1 MVFQPLFFSLLP
13 FGSSLQY
20 LFSNWKAFLFSISTS
35 RTLFL
40 FFLLHS
46 GFRQEQFLGCK
57 DVCILFMSFPGLH
70 HSGLIKPVPKEDL
83 CQNSSQAY
91 QITIKG
97 QIVFKLI
104 NQMAFNKLCSFVSLV
119 VMHAYY
125 IRDGIMVKLYFICQI
140 KVAATGN

>member
-1 MVFQPLFFSLLP
+1 MS
-13 FGSSLQY
+13 
-20 LFSNWKAFLFSISTS
+20 
-35 RTLFL
+35 
-40 FFLLHS
+40 
-46 GFRQEQFLGCK
+46 
-57 DVCILFMSFPGLH
+57 DVCILFTSLPGLR

-97 QIVFKLI
+97 QIVFKLL

-140 KVAATGN
+140 KVAATAN

>member
-1 MVFQPLFFSLLP
+1 MVFQPLFFSLLL

-40 FFLLHS
+40 
-46 GFRQEQFLGCK
+46 CK
-57 DVCILFMSFPGLH
+57 DVCILFMSLPGLH
-70 HSGLIKPVPKEDL
+70 HSGLIKPVPKEDH